1 MHPDCKKIRHD
12 ILIASRA
19 SGHGHI
25 PTSFSIVE
33 MLYAT
38 YRAMKHNPA
47 DPHSPDRDI
56 FILSKGHGALGFY
69 CVLANAGYFPV
80 EEVKTFGAYLSK
92 YGCHPD
98 RRKVAGVEASTG
110 SLGHGI
116 GIAVGM
122 ALAFKLQ
129 RSPRRVFTLFG
140 DGEANEGSTWEA
152 IMVAVNLGLPN
163 LTILLDFNKSQVRSL
178 QIPNPAERLKAFG
191 CDVHDVG
198 GHDVAGLLAAL
209 QAPTRGVKAIV
220 ANTIKG
226 YGCRTMEENMFEW
239 HRKSPDAAQ
248 YDALLREL
256 DAGGAAA

>member
-1 MHPDCKKIRHD
+1 MHPVCRQIRRD
-12 ILIASRA
+12 ILVASRA

-38 YRAMKHNPA
+38 YASMKHDPKNPSW
-47 DPHSPDRDI
+47 DERDI

-69 CVLANAGYFPV
+69 CVLARIGYFAV
-80 EEVKTFGAYLSK
+80 DEAKTFGAYLSK

-122 ALAFKLQ
+122 ALAFKL
-129 RSPRRVFTLFG
+129 SGSTRRVFTLIG

-152 IMVAVNLGLPN
+152 IMVAANLRLSN
-163 LTILLDFNKSQVRSL
+163 FTILLDFNKSQVRSL
-178 QIPNPAERLKAFG
+178 PITNPAERLAAFG
-191 CDVHDVG
+191 CRVREVD
-198 GHDVAGLLAAL
+198 GHDVDGLKAALAA
-209 QAPTRGVKAIV
+209 PSDSVKAVV
-220 ANTIKG
+220 AHTIKG
-226 YGCRTMEENMFEW
+226 YGCRTLEENIFEW
-239 HRKSPDAAQ
+239 HRKSPDASQ
-248 YDALLREL
+248 LEQFLNEL
-256 DAGGAAA
+256 DAQSVKA

>member
-1 MHPDCKKIRHD
+1 MHPDCKRIRHD

-38 YRAMKHNPA
+38 YRVMKHDPANPA
-47 DPHSPDRDI
+47 AADRDI

-69 CVLANAGYFPV
+69 CVLANEGYFPV
-80 EEVKTFGAYLSK
+80 EDVKTFGAYLSR

-98 RRKVAGVEASTG
+98 RRKVPGVEASTG

-129 RSPRRVFTLFG
+129 GSSRHVFTLIG
-140 DGEANEGSTWEA
+140 DGESNEGSTWEA
-152 IMVAVNLGLPN
+152 IMVAVNVGLPN
-163 LTILLDFNKSQVRSL
+163 LTVLLDYNRSQVRSL
-178 QIPNPAERLKAFG
+178 QIDNPAERLRAFG
-191 CDVHDVG
+191 CRVHEVG
-198 GHDVAGLLAAL
+198 GHDVGALLDAL
-209 QAPTRGVKAIV
+209 RAPADGVKAVV
-220 ANTIKG
+220 ARTIKG
-226 YGCRTMEENMFEW
+226 YGCRTMEENIFEW

-256 DAGGAAA
+256 ETGSQAA

>member
-1 MHPDCKKIRHD
+1 MNALCRQIRKD
-12 ILIASRA
+12 ILLASRA

-38 YRAMKHNPA
+38 YACMKHDPRNPSW
-47 DPHSPDRDI
+47 DKRDI

-69 CVLANAGYFPV
+69 CVLARLGYFPV
-80 EEVKTFGAYLSK
+80 EDTRSFGAYLSK

-116 GIAVGM
+116 GLAVGM
-122 ALAFKLQ
+122 ALAFKVAG
-129 RSPRRVFTLFG
+129 SPRRVFTLIG

-152 IMVAVNLGLPN
+152 IMVACNLELSN
-163 LTILLDFNKSQVRSL
+163 FTVLLDFNNSQVRSL
-178 QIPNPAERLKAFG
+178 PIRNPAQRLAAFG
-191 CDVHDVG
+191 CDVREVA
-198 GHDVAGLLAAL
+198 GHDVEALKGALSGPAGSARA
-209 QAPTRGVKAIV
+209 VV
-220 ANTIKG
+220 ARTIKG
-226 YGCRTMEENMFEW
+226 YGCPTLEQNIFEW

-248 YDALLREL
+248 YEQLLAEL
-256 DAGGAAA
+256 DAKAAHV

>member
-1 MHPDCKKIRHD
+1 MHPDCKKIRRD
-12 ILIASRA
+12 ILNSSRA

-38 YRAMKHNPA
+38 YRSMRHDPANPA
-47 DPHSPDRDI
+47 AADRDI
-56 FILSKGHGALGFY
+56 FILSKGHGALGYY

-98 RRKVAGVEASTG
+98 RRKVPGVEASTG

-129 RSPRRVFTLFG
+129 RSPRRVFTLIG
-140 DGEANEGSTWEA
+140 DGESNEGSTWEA
-152 IMVAVNLGLPN
+152 IMVAANVGLPN
-163 LTILLDFNKSQVRSL
+163 LTVLLDFNKSQVRSL
-178 QIPNPAERLKAFG
+178 QIPNPVDRLRAFG
-191 CDVHDVG
+191 CEVHEVD
-198 GHDVAGLLAAL
+198 GHDVDQLLRAL
-209 QAPTRGVKAIV
+209 QAPARGVKAVV
-220 ANTIKG
+220 AKD
-226 YGCRTMEENMFEW
+226 
-239 HRKSPDAAQ
+239 RKSVV
-248 YDALLREL
+248 
-256 DAGGAAA
+256 

>member
-1 MHPDCKKIRHD
+1 MHPDCRKIRRN
-12 ILIASRA
+12 ILLASRS

-38 YRAMKHNPA
+38 YQAMRHDPANPA
-47 DPHSPDRDI
+47 AADRDI
-56 FILSKGHGALGFY
+56 FILSKGHGALGYY
-69 CVLANAGYFPV
+69 CVLAHAGYFPV
-80 EEVKTFGAYLSK
+80 EEVKTFGAYRTK
-92 YGCHPD
+92 FGCHPD
-98 RRKVAGVEASTG
+98 RRKVPGVEASTG

-129 RSPRRVFTLFG
+129 GSPRRVYTLIG

-152 IMVAVNLGLPN
+152 IMVAANVGLPN
-163 LTILLDFNKSQVRSL
+163 LTVLVDFNKSQVRSL
-178 QIPNPAERLKAFG
+178 QIPNPAERLRAFG
-191 CDVHDVG
+191 CEVQEVR
-198 GHDVAGLLAAL
+198 GHDVEQLLSAL
-209 QAPTRGVKAIV
+209 RAPARGVKAIV
-220 ANTIKG
+220 AHTIKG

-248 YDALLREL
+248 YDALLAEL
-256 DAGGAAA
+256 DARSTAA